1 MKVSS
6 STFRRIVLPY
16 FWSIGF
22 WLAFSILMSLQ
33 QEFNNGRR
41 SNSRIDYWTLLL
53 VMATRYLSCA
63 PLTPPIFYLV
73 RRFAINR
80 SNPLRG
86 ILVYLFGVV
95 PFVISYVCIRWV
107 IAAPWDVA
115 LQRFVPRSL
124 HGFVIVLYGSI
135 GHQVSMYITI
145 VIAAH
150 AYEYYERGRIEELER
165 SELQQALAA
174 SELQVL
180 KNQLHPHL
188 LFNTLH
194 SIATLIDSD
203 KVLAKAMVLQLSNL
217 LRTALHHGSSDLV
230 RLREEVKLV
239 EAYLDIEKMR
249 LGTRLE
255 VRWKLD
261 GDTRDVLVP
270 QLVLQ
275 PLVENAILHGIACSR
290 EGGWLEIASRKIGEL
305 IELRIQNTVG
315 GKRTGGMGVG
325 QKNTEAR
332 LKHLYSG
339 KAAFSF
345 TLTEDHLATVT
356 LVFPAFESYQHIST
370 DISTLGTKA
379 PYR

>member
-1 MKVSS
+1 VKVSS

-16 FWSIGF
+16 LWSIGF

-86 ILVYLFGVV
+86 ILVYVFGVV

-150 AYEYYERGRIEELER
+150 AYEYFERGRIEELER

-194 SIATLIDSD
+194 SITTLIDSD

-275 PLVENAILHGIACSR
+275 PLVENAILHGIACCR

-339 KAAFSF
+339 KATFSF
-345 TLTEDHLATVT
+345 ALTEDHLATVT

-370 DISTLGTKA
+370 DVSTLGTKA
-379 PYR
+379 QYR